1 MPTPSAQLRNR
12 QDCLRQSRRYCQLQR
27 LKMIL
32 AHDGVVVPGTLCRP
46 TANHT
51 GQGILEF
58 DDADHGRT
66 IAHAHTYRVS
76 SKSGTA
82 RANEILS
89 IHELFL
95 YQFIA
100 GTAVVVVYYCETIG
114 TGGFGHCPAAA
125 AEHYLPDGH
134 AFPNPVQVRPG
145 VKRRSRHAARLGRHS
160 LHTCSRL
167 GWALR
172 YSGLI
177 EQPISSC
184 TLCWDCPFQ
193 EFLLAR

>member
-1 MPTPSAQLRNR
+1 MPTPSAQLHNR

-27 LKMIL
+27 LKTIL

-95 YQFIA
+95 DQFIT
-100 GTAVVVVYYCETIG
+100 GTAVVVVYYGEAMGAQWFKVYST
-114 TGGFGHCPAAA
+114 TVM
-125 AEHYLPDGH
+125 EYYLPNGPTL
-134 AFPNPVQVRPG
+134 FNPVQITPRVG
-145 VKRRSRHAARLGRHS
+145 RRSRHAARLGRHS

-184 TLCWDCPFQ
+184 TLC
-193 EFLLAR
+193 